1 MALLAPSILSA
12 DFSNLKA
19 DIEAVESAGAHV
31 LHIDVMDGRFV
42 PNITVGPCVVESIRK
57 VTKLPLDVHLM
68 IVEPERYV
76 DDFAKAGADWI
87 SFHWE
92 AAVHHHRVVERIKEL
107 GLKAGIALNPSTPVN
122 FLEEILPFLDFVLI
136 MTVNPGFGGQRMIG
150 KALEKVRKLKD
161 VIRGEKLNVKVE
173 VDGGVKV
180 DNVRTVVDF
189 GVDIVV
195 AGSAVFSGD
204 TERNVRDFL
213 SLISA

>member
-42 PNITVGPCVVESIRK
+42 PNITVGPCVVESIKK

-161 VIRGEKLNVKVE
+161 VIRGKKLNVKVE

-195 AGSAVFSGD
+195 AGSAMFSGD

>member
-42 PNITVGPCVVESIRK
+42 PNITVGPCVVESIKK

-204 TERNVRDFL
+204 TKRNVRDFL